1 MQSAKGYDEIDDKLI
16 DIVVMLTE
24 QTEEGKVEW
33 SVMESKPSQFTTV
46 FPASSIRVEKFL
58 SEYYRV
64 SLLGSDNRSLRTIN
78 ASDLDEFYDTFA
90 RLYESARKSAQQPEV
105 VLDDIIA
112 HLSKGAS
119 V

>member
-1 MQSAKGYDEIDDKLI
+1 MQPVKGYDAIDDKLI

-24 QTEEGKVEW
+24 QTEEGKVGW
-33 SVMESKPSQFTTV
+33 SVTESMPSQFTTA

-64 SLLGSDNRSLRTIN
+64 SLLGSDNRNLRTIN

-90 RLYESARKSAQQPEV
+90 RLYEVARMSAQKPEI
-105 VLDDIIA
+105 VLDDILA